1 MGKFFAASLLF
12 LISMN
17 VTAQNRI
24 LIVGDSISAGFGL
37 DNGEEWAALL
47 QKKLQEEQ
55 LNYQVV
61 NASISGDTTAGGLA
75 RIEKLLVENKPQW
88 VLIELGA
95 NDGLRGL
102 SPKEMKKNLAQSIL
116 LSQKMGAKVLLLEVK
131 IPPNYG
137 KRYLDEFS
145 AVYSQ
150 LSTVLDVPFVPSIM
164 EDVALHKELMQKDLL
179 HPNALAQPLLLNKI
193 WQTLKSLLYSNTFAK
208 IKVVAGEN
216 SRL

>member
-1 MGKFFAASLLF
+1 MSKFLAASLLF
-12 LISMN
+12 LMSMT
-17 VTAQNRI
+17 VMAQNRI

-37 DNGEEWAALL
+37 DSGQEWAALL
-47 QKKLQEEQ
+47 QKKLQAEQ

-75 RIEKLLVENKPQW
+75 RIEKLLVENTPQW

-116 LSQKMGAKVLLLEVK
+116 LSQKLGAKVLLLEVK

-137 KRYLDEFS
+137 KRYLDEFY
-145 AVYSQ
+145 AVYPQ
-150 LSTVLDVPFVPSIM
+150 LSSELQVPFVSSIM
-164 EDVALHKELMQKDLL
+164 EDVALHNELMQKDLL
-179 HPNALAQPLLLNKI
+179 HPNALAQPFLLNKI
-193 WQTLKSLLYSNTFAK
+193 WQTLKPLLYS
-208 IKVVAGEN
+208 
-216 SRL
+216 

>member
-150 LSTVLDVPFVPSIM
+150 LSTELDVPFVPSIM

-193 WQTLKSLLYSNTFAK
+193 WQTLKSMLYSNTFAK

>member
-150 LSTVLDVPFVPSIM
+150 LSTELDVPFVPSIM

-208 IKVVAGEN
+208 IKVVAREN

>member
-131 IPPNYG
+131 IPSNYG

-150 LSTVLDVPFVPSIM
+150 LSTELDIPFVPSIM

-179 HPNALAQPLLLNKI
+179 HPNSLAQPLLLNKI

-208 IKVVAGEN
+208 IKVVAREN